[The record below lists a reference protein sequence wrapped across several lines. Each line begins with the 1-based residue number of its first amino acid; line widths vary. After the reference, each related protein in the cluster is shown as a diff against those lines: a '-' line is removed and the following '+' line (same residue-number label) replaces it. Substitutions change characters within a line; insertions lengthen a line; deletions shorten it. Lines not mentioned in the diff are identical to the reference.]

1 LHVTRHRIFTA
12 HTSSLPGGGDR
23 NERVPNGYTGFSSI

>member
-12 HTSSLPGGGDR
+12 HTRSLPAGSDR
-23 NERVPNGYTGFSSI
+23 NERVPNGCTGFSSI